1 MQNPFGFDLNILQE
15 KVKELEASM
24 EKLVVTGSSGAGMVE
39 VTVNGKNRV
48 VGVSISNQVYEIG
61 DKSTMEVLVAA
72 AVNDAMQKL
81 DEKKLSQT
89 QDLGQLFGGFQQWT
103 L

>member
-61 DKSTMEVLVAA
+61 DKSTLEVLVVA

-81 DEKKLSQT
+81 DEQAESGIAQRRHHKRIETGK
-89 QDLGQLFGGFQQWT
+89 
-103 L
+103 